1 MNLKQKVKSK
11 LDEYLEFD
19 SDLIFNSLP
28 KEGDQLQVKPLVR
41 VFGGAVRDI
50 IADMP
55 INDVDIIVGAKTIKR
70 VNRVLEENGYIY
82 MESLQPKELSR
93 IYSDIRII
101 NEPHTWI
108 KGSKIVQLIRPVCD
122 KNPST
127 QKQYE
132 ETFINLIQNVDMSCC
147 GVSYDGLNVYEN
159 YPQAISHCLS
169 KSFISN
175 TDAKMYSIK
184 RYQSRCYKLLDRGW
198 NELLTI
204 ADRRQSNIDII
215 LKTEKSEPEY
225 IKEYEIIKNNSKL
238 GSSKEELYDTNI
250 FDFL

>member
-82 MESLQPKELSR
+82 MESLHPKELSR
-93 IYSDIRII
+93 IYSDIKII

-108 KGSKIVQLIRPVCD
+108 KGSKIVQLIRPFCD

-159 YPQAISHCLS
+159 YPNAISHCLL

-175 TDAKMYSIK
+175 TDAKMYSRK
-184 RYQSRCYKLLDRGW
+184 RHQNRCYKLLDRGW

-238 GSSKEELYDTNI
+238 GNSNEELYDANI
-250 FDFL
+250 IDFL

>member
-184 RYQSRCYKLLDRGW
+184 RYQSRCYKLIDRGW
-198 NELLTI
+198 NEILTI

-215 LKTEKSEPEY
+215 LRTEKSEPEY
-225 IKEYEIIKNNSKL
+225 IKEYEVIKKNSKL
-238 GSSKEELYDTNI
+238 GSIEEELYDTNI